1 MSYGVQ
7 AIILLVIANACLW
20 CLPLL
25 QTPQGKL
32 TAFVLAGAYAVLGF
46 VTAIDGMA
54 RERRIAEAGQRP
66 CQCGSGEPW
75 VSCSKGSSYCG

>member
-1 MSYGVQ
+1 MHYGIQ
-7 AIILLVIANACLW
+7 AIIMLVIANAILW
-20 CLPLL
+20 CLPML

-32 TAFVLAGAYAVLGF
+32 LALVLAGVYAVIGF
-46 VTAIDGMA
+46 GIAIDGAA
-54 RERRIAEAGQRP
+54 RERRIAQAGQRP